1 MFAQSQQISYH
12 SAKVLCSKI
21 LESNFKIRSATICR
35 DDGTI
40 VCSDHR
46 KEIESL
52 TPHAEGQASLIR
64 ASSRF
69 FNRKMHEKSFG
80 KITYSLTLHEKVAR
94 IAVPLRDKYVVLVS
108 ADKDTNHTDLIM
120 CDIYPVVEAAKI

>member
-1 MFAQSQQISYH
+1 MHSESQDISYY
-12 SAKVLCSKI
+12 SAKVICKKI
-21 LESNFKIRSATICR
+21 IESNFNVRSATVCR

-46 KEIESL
+46 PDDESL

-69 FNRKMHEKSFG
+69 FNRKTHEKNFG
-80 KITYSLTLHEKVAR
+80 KIIFSLTLHEKVAR
-94 IAVPLRDKYVVLVS
+94 IAVPLREKYVILVS
-108 ADKDTNHTDLIM
+108 ADRDTDHTELITKDICPL
-120 CDIYPVVEAAKI
+120 VQ

>member
-1 MFAQSQQISYH
+1 MLAENRELSYH
-12 SAKVLCSKI
+12 AARMLCNKI
-21 LESNFKIRSATICR
+21 LESNFMVRSAAICR

-46 KEIESL
+46 QSHKPL
-52 TPHAEGQASLIR
+52 APHAEGQASLIR

-69 FNRKMHEKSFG
+69 FNRKINEKNFG

-94 IAVPLRDKYVVLVS
+94 IAVPLQDKYVVLVS

-120 CDIYPVVEAAKI
+120 HDIYPVVDAAKI

>member
-1 MFAQSQQISYH
+1 MSNNEDMSYSFARDVC
-12 SAKVLCSKI
+12 KRI
-21 LESNFKIRSATICR
+21 LESNFKIRSAAICR

-40 VCSDHR
+40 ICTDHR
-46 KEIESL
+46 PDDESL

-69 FNRKMHEKSFG
+69 FNRKAHEKRFG

-94 IAVPLRDKYVVLVS
+94 IAVPLLESYVILIS
-108 ADKDTNHTDLIM
+108 ADKDTNHIDLIIR
-120 CDIYPVVEAAKI
+120 DVFPTVKSVKR

>member
-1 MFAQSQQISYH
+1 MLAENRELTYH
-12 SAKVLCSKI
+12 AARTLCNKI
-21 LESNFKIRSATICR
+21 LESNFMVRSAAICR

-46 KEIESL
+46 QSHKPL

-69 FNRKMHEKSFG
+69 FNRKINEKNFG

-94 IAVPLRDKYVVLVS
+94 IAVPLRDKYVILVS

-120 CDIYPVVEAAKI
+120 RDIYPVVETAKI

>member
-1 MFAQSQQISYH
+1 MLAENREISYH
-12 SAKVLCSKI
+12 SARTLCSKI
-21 LESNFKIRSATICR
+21 LESNFMVRSAAICR

-46 KEIESL
+46 QSHKPL
-52 TPHAEGQASLIR
+52 AAHAEGQASLIR

-69 FNRKMHEKSFG
+69 FNRKINEKSFG
-80 KITYSLTLHEKVAR
+80 KVTYSLTLHEKVAR
-94 IAVPLRDKYVVLVS
+94 IAVPLHDKYVVLVS

-120 CDIYPVVEAAKI
+120 RDIYPVVETAKI

>member
-1 MFAQSQQISYH
+1 MLSQKHELSYH
-12 SAKVLCSKI
+12 SARVLCGKI

-46 KEIESL
+46 QSHKPL

-69 FNRKMHEKSFG
+69 FNRKMNEKNFG

-94 IAVPLRDKYVVLVS
+94 IAVPLHDKYVVLVS

-120 CDIYPVVEAAKI
+120 LDIYPVVEAVKI